1 MKLEDIT
8 EKLVIWKEWNNSYK
22 KYVPKFI
29 DEAKLKNNW
38 NDWDV
43 EVFNEFFDKAR
54 DHSVSSL
61 QQGYYTNEEKL
72 KIKSNWFEISPL
84 LQTIAETQ
92 DNLQIDIYNQLAT
105 ILRKHTTQNRVA
117 SVNRL
122 IASLQPKLLCTIIN
136 NDKINELI
144 YFLNEKIDNCN
155 IRNKGNWF
163 EKSNAVLN
171 FFTTE
176 LNKPA
181 EQIMTLPWQVYA
193 HFKDIQN
200 KNSNDMSDSMIN
212 LEEMNALLKYK
223 KQIILQGPPGTGKT
237 KLAIELAHELIGK
250 EEGVKENEQLE
261 VVQFHPN
268 YNYEDFVEG
277 LKATAQGSQ
286 VIFKTEDGIFKQFC
300 LKALVANLPQE
311 TNEVVENSFDE
322 IYKSYCNYIQPLVG
336 KDYCFTKN
344 NSKLIL
350 IAVNERGITARYR
363 FRDRENKIPAVTEFL
378 ISKNNLRKVIDAEIN
393 PNEVKNLRSELYPIV
408 GHIAGELFAVY
419 RHLYDFMQKETIQLG
434 DVKTNNYDYPSAFE
448 QFKNQE
454 PNDKSKTLKPYV
466 LIIDEMNRANL
477 STVLGELISLMED
490 GKRLGAK
497 EEMTLKLP
505 YSKDDFGIPSNLYII
520 GTMNTADRSVSQIDY
535 AIRRRFAFVDVLPE
549 DLSNDA
555 NVSFDSELF
564 NKVSKLFTN
573 EEGKNSIHL
582 SAEFK
587 PEEVQLG
594 HSYFI
599 KKDEEGGSM
608 DVRLKY
614 EIKPILIEYVKDG
627 ILKQSALTEIED
639 LSC

>member
-1 MKLEDIT
+1 M
-8 EKLVIWKEWNNSYK
+8 
-22 KYVPKFI
+22 
-29 DEAKLKNNW
+29 
-38 NDWDV
+38 
-43 EVFNEFFDKAR
+43 
-54 DHSVSSL
+54 
-61 QQGYYTNEEKL
+61 
-72 KIKSNWFEISPL
+72 
-84 LQTIAETQ
+84 
-92 DNLQIDIYNQLAT
+92 
-105 ILRKHTTQNRVA
+105 
-117 SVNRL
+117 
-122 IASLQPKLLCTIIN
+122 
-136 NDKINELI
+136 
-144 YFLNEKIDNCN
+144 
-155 IRNKGNWF
+155 
-163 EKSNAVLN
+163 
-171 FFTTE
+171 
-176 LNKPA
+176 
-181 EQIMTLPWQVYA
+181 
-193 HFKDIQN
+193 
-200 KNSNDMSDSMIN
+200 
-212 LEEMNALLKYK
+212 
-223 KQIILQGPPGTGKT
+223 
-237 KLAIELAHELIGK
+237 
-250 EEGVKENEQLE
+250 
-261 VVQFHPN
+261 
-268 YNYEDFVEG
+268 
-277 LKATAQGSQ
+277 
-286 VIFKTEDGIFKQFC
+286 
-300 LKALVANLPQE
+300 
-311 TNEVVENSFDE
+311 
-322 IYKSYCNYIQPLVG
+322 
-336 KDYCFTKN
+336 
-344 NSKLIL
+344 
-350 IAVNERGITARYR
+350 
-363 FRDRENKIPAVTEFL
+363 
-378 ISKNNLRKVIDAEIN
+378 RKVIDAEIN

>member
-1 MKLEDIT
+1 MNYWKLGCRWGSKANGLPLFIDLLVERQIVISWGDKDFDYNSYVLLTDGFTPIGIAKTKSLRKPISELIEFEQDFIDREIEFGPDLYYYKADIVLLDNPNFTFDYQKGISQIHQKTTQENIRRAYSNAKTKLEM
-8 EKLVIWKEWNNSYK
+8 
-22 KYVPKFI
+22 
-29 DEAKLKNNW
+29 
-38 NDWDV
+38 
-43 EVFNEFFDKAR
+43 
-54 DHSVSSL
+54 
-61 QQGYYTNEEKL
+61 
-72 KIKSNWFEISPL
+72 
-84 LQTIAETQ
+84 
-92 DNLQIDIYNQLAT
+92 
-105 ILRKHTTQNRVA
+105 
-117 SVNRL
+117 
-122 IASLQPKLLCTIIN
+122 
-136 NDKINELI
+136 
-144 YFLNEKIDNCN
+144 
-155 IRNKGNWF
+155 
-163 EKSNAVLN
+163 
-171 FFTTE
+171 
-176 LNKPA
+176 
-181 EQIMTLPWQVYA
+181 EQIL
-193 HFKDIQN
+193 N
-200 KNSNDMSDSMIN
+200 
-212 LEEMNALLKYK
+212 LLKYK

-250 EEGVKENEQLE
+250 EEGVKEIEQLE

-277 LKATAQGSQ
+277 LKATTQGSQ